1 MSQNI
6 QRINTLF
13 IQNDRKPLA
22 RQMGVC
28 YTEREKNKKGG
39 TCMTKLY
46 TGFAGDVDDL
56 IFSDGNWSYSE
67 R

>member
-1 MSQNI
+1 MS
-6 QRINTLF
+6 
-13 IQNDRKPLA
+13 
-22 RQMGVC
+22 VC
-28 YTEREKNKKGG
+28 YTEKENKKGG